1 MQGSLLSPAHTSTA
15 TQWATTVTIDWDNSI
30 YTDTAHAYTLNMN
43 EKNRWSQ
50 AWWLMPVVP
59 GLGKLRHSC
68 QEFKVSLGYTQNMV
82 RGIKSTQMKNT
93 HAWHVYCT
101 HKRHILEVGTPKCK
115 PLESTEKTGCQ
126 SGGLGWRRGEYP
138 ALGTLYYLCKHETVQ
153 SSIGLMKLWME
164 NQMPCVTLGIW

>member
-1 MQGSLLSPAHTSTA
+1 
-15 TQWATTVTIDWDNSI
+15 
-30 YTDTAHAYTLNMN
+30 
-43 EKNRWSQ
+43 
-50 AWWLMPVVP
+50 MPVVP

-93 HAWHVYCT
+93 HARHIYCI

-126 SGGLGWRRGEYP
+126 SGGLGWRRES
-138 ALGTLYYLCKHETVQ
+138 AQHLELYITYANMKLCKAQ
-153 SSIGLMKLWME
+153 
-164 NQMPCVTLGIW
+164 